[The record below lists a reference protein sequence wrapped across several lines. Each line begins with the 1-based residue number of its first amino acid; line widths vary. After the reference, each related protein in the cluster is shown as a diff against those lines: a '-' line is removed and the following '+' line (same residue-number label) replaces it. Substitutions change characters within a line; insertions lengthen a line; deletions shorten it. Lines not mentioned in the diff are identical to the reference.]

1 MISVLDI
8 FGICFI
14 VEIAIVVIAIA
25 TGISLGTIDRHEK
38 ARTYKYMMKH
48 EKEFCNKKT
57 DGTKTPDRK
66 IDRTDELGLFL
77 DPSLTGKITSVQ
89 QCLKLTES
97 EASSI
102 EYKLAYI
109 DHMFVKKITE
119 PGVDDNGEKYV
130 LNEDMKTHLYP
141 KQESENVYVF
151 DLPGDNKFKFNMRDG
166 SITDINLQVP
176 VHLVVK
182 VEPKTCEP
190 VLSPEEKQKESDKLN
205 SIIEDIIQK

>member
-14 VEIAIVVIAIA
+14 VEIAIIVIAIA
-25 TGISLGTIDRHEK
+25 TGIILGAIDRHEK

-57 DGTKTPDRK
+57 DETKTPDKK

-89 QCLKLTES
+89 QCLKLTPF

-102 EYKLAYI
+102 EYKLAYV
-109 DHMFVKKITE
+109 DHMFVRNLRD
-119 PGVDDNGEKYV
+119 PDGEKYV

-151 DLPGDNKFKFNMRDG
+151 DLPGNNKFKFNMRDG
-166 SITDINLQVP
+166 SITDIDLQVP

-182 VEPKTCEP
+182 VQPKTCEP
-190 VLSPEEKQKESDKLN
+190 ILSPEEKQKESDKLN